1 MFQPIVNQKTPI
13 ILFLYTNS
21 LSIAKMAAE
30 NEEPISEQE
39 KVYKMFWGV
48 L

>member
-1 MFQPIVNQKTPI
+1 MFLPILNQKTPSS
-13 ILFLYTNS
+13 LLYSSS

-39 KVYKMFWGV
+39 KVFKMFWGV
-48 L
+48 F